1 MRLQCAARASRLL
14 AARDLGLTAG
24 AAGRLGARAARGDRA
39 VREAELAALLA
50 VAVAGVLRTAGRRR
64 AVARRDHGVVRE
76 AEAAQAGGVVHVEA
90 AHDGLAPA
98 GIVVPTADPALQ
110 ADPCL
115 ITRTSE
121 RNVVLARLCAADTAV
136 VILDA
141 SRSSRLGAARGE
153 EERNRDAD

>member
-1 MRLQCAARASRLL
+1 MRFQCAARASRLL

-98 GIVVPTADPALQ
+98 GIVVPTADPALT
-110 ADPCL
+110 DPCL

-136 VILDA
+136 VIVDA

>member
-1 MRLQCAARASRLL
+1 MPSHDATTVSCEKPRPHRQ
-14 AARDLGLTAG
+14 
-24 AAGRLGARAARGDRA
+24 
-39 VREAELAALLA
+39 V
-50 VAVAGVLRTAGRRR
+50 
-64 AVARRDHGVVRE
+64 
-76 AEAAQAGGVVHVEA
+76 VVHVEA